1 MSKKKLLIT
10 GAAGDIG
17 TILLKNLPADK
28 YDLLLADIRESE
40 LVHDYPFIK
49 LDISDLDAF
58 TLACE
63 GVHTVIHMAAD
74 RRVFAPWETLLPA
87 NVIGCYN
94 AFEAAHQAGCKRV
107 IYASS
112 INAMS
117 GYPRDLQLRP
127 DMPVHPANLYGATK
141 VWGEALAQVYA
152 DHKNLSG
159 LCLRIGWLTDR
170 ENRERFQNPDALSSI
185 LTHED
190 CYRLIM
196 SCVEAP
202 EDLKFGVFSGIS
214 NNRHKRMDI
223 RNAQELLGYDPQDDS
238 WLIMEQYEKED
249 RSS

>member
-17 TILLKNLPADK
+17 SILLNNLPSGK
-28 YDLLLADIRESE
+28 YDLILADIRESD
-40 LVHDYPFIK
+40 LGSDYPFIK
-49 LDISDLDAF
+49 LDIADLEAF
-58 TLACE
+58 TAACE
-63 GVHTVIHMAAD
+63 GVDAVIHMAAD
-74 RRVFAPWETLLPA
+74 RRTTAPWETLLPA
-87 NVIGCYN
+87 NVVGCYN
-94 AFEAAHQAGCKRV
+94 AFEAAHRAGCKRV

-117 GYPRDLQLRP
+117 GYSRDVQLRT

-141 VWGEALAQVYA
+141 VWGEAVAQVYA
-152 DHKNLSG
+152 DQKNLSC

-170 ENRERFQNPDALSSI
+170 ENRERFQNPQALPSI

-196 SCVEAP
+196 SCVEAS
-202 EDLKFGVFSGIS
+202 EDLMFGIFSGIS
-214 NNRHKRMDI
+214 NNRYKRMDI
-223 RNAQELLGYDPQDDS
+223 SSAQEVLGYNPQDDA
-238 WLIMEQYEKED
+238 WEIKEQYDAEE